1 MESFFHDNLLQG
13 FPPFQGPKFLSRLKN
28 LLTTAGLST
37 SLKEHLCEADT
48 YCSHM
53 SILLLWD
60 AKITFVCT
68 IKALF
73 FIWTNPAD
81 V

>member
-37 SLKEHLCEADT
+37 SLKEHLCEAD
-48 YCSHM
+48 
-53 SILLLWD
+53 

-68 IKALF
+68 IAALF